1 MTNMTTTT
9 NMNTAP
15 AATLLKNPMSS
26 REKPKFIHTVRL
38 IRKQQ
43 DVLEERGDPI
53 SLSVFDKLECIMNGA
68 RGIRFT
74 AQERGR
80 QEQAF
85 IIAKHRLAAEDAEY
99 NWERFESCVH
109 LTRSYQN
116 ASEANEAGKEVMA

>member
-1 MTNMTTTT
+1 MTTMT
-9 NMNTAP
+9 TAP

-53 SLSVFDKLECIMNGA
+53 SLSVFDKLEAIMNGD
-68 RGIRFT
+68 RGVRFT
-74 AQERGR
+74 GEERGR

-99 NWERFESCVH
+99 NWERFESCIH

-116 ASEANEAGKEVMA
+116 ASEANEVNEAGKEVMA